1 MAKNYSDEEKRV
13 HLDKYK
19 VSGKSKT
26 GYITYNINLKFY
38 KNFKKSC
45 EKLVK
50 MLH

>member
-26 GYITYNINLKFY
+26 GYITYNINL
-38 KNFKKSC
+38 
-45 EKLVK
+45 
-50 MLH
+50 